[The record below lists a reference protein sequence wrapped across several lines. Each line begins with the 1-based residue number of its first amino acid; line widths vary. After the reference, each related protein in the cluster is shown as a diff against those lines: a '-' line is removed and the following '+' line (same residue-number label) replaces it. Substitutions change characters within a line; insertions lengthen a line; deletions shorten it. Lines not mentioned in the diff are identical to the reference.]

1 MKIAVTVKS
10 KLKYDGRVLSQLI
23 TLGEQFPN
31 WSFTLF
37 LVSDGGGAVTLPL
50 NVSLKEIKLLT
61 RNLPKSAFFQAIK
74 MIEFAIRFNLS
85 LFRFKPEIL
94 HVHDETLL
102 LGPVLFSKLNKKT
115 IIIYDDHELRY
126 LDEKLNTK
134 DKMMKSLE
142 ENIFKRAN
150 VIIMANTYRKEFGIE
165 KSKVINSEKEKIS
178 IIENYPLVNADFE
191 KGEIPEKL
199 KNRELRYL
207 LHQSVAINKER
218 GSDIL
223 LDTLRRLPENWRMV
237 IIGVSKDKFENFIN
251 GNEELRTKTI
261 FVGFVPYDELENY
274 WTYIDG
280 AVIFY
285 QIDKINNRL
294 CAPNRLFLAANNGIP
309 LIVNNNPVLQD
320 FILEYKTGISVDHD
334 FDNIESFFRNYDD
347 YALNAKQLKGKF
359 EYSSQAEKLI
369 HIYNTLIN

>member
-37 LVSDGGGAVTLPL
+37 LVSDGGGPVTMPA
-50 NVSLKEIKLLT
+50 NVYLKEIKLLT
-61 RNLPKSAFFQAIK
+61 RDLPKSAFFQAIK
-74 MIEFAIRFNLS
+74 MIEFALRFNLS
-85 LFRFKPEIL
+85 LFWFKPDIL

-102 LGPVLFSKLNKKT
+102 LGPVLFSKLSKKT

-134 DKMMKSLE
+134 DKMMRSLE
-142 ENIFKRAN
+142 ENIFKRADI
-150 VIIMANTYRKEFGIE
+150 IIMANSYRKDFGIE
-165 KSKVINSEKEKIS
+165 KSLVINSQKEKIH
-178 IIENYPLVNADFE
+178 IIENYPLINFDQKNV
-191 KGEIPEKL
+191 EIPERL
-199 KNRELRYL
+199 KNRELKYL

-223 LDTLRRLPENWRMV
+223 LETIKKLPKKWRLV
-237 IIGVSKDKFENFIN
+237 IIGVSKDKFDSFIK
-251 GNEELRTKTI
+251 EHDELRKQTI
-261 FVGFVPYDELENY
+261 FIGFVPYDELENY
-274 WTYIDG
+274 WTYVDG

-285 QIDKINNRL
+285 QTDKINNRL

-309 LIVNNNPVLQD
+309 LIVNKNPVLQD
-320 FILEYKTGISVDHD
+320 FIKKYKTGISVEDNYE
-334 FDNIESFFRNYDD
+334 NIETFFNNYD
-347 YALNAKQLKGKF
+347 AFEQNAKQLKGKF

-369 HIYNTLIN
+369 SIYNSLAS